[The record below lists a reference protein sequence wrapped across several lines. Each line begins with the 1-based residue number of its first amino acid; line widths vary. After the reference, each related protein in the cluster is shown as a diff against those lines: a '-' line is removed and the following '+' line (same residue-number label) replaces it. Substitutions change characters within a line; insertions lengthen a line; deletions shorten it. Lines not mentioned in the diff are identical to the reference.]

1 MIIIAALAGSAA
13 LIGIGYVT
21 YGIHGAIVG
30 LLCSLALSLVIDE
43 S

>member
-13 LIGIGYVT
+13 LIGAGYAF

-30 LLCSLALSLVIDE
+30 LLCSMALALVIDE